1 MHSSYLKIEAPI
13 NARIRVW
20 NLMTAARFQLKRRR
34 EIEFVL
40 ASFASNKREHVRP
53 KTKMFKFQV
62 ISDSVLKS
70 ECDDKLK
77 S

>member
-1 MHSSYLKIEAPI
+1 
-13 NARIRVW
+13 
-20 NLMTAARFQLKRRR
+20 MTAARLQLKRRR